1 MKETNRSSIGLV
13 VKIVVILL
21 LPLLLFRYVDSQP
34 KSMKNDD
41 DDEGTR
47 SVAIVNEDNGLA
59 IDDEEVNLGQDIP
72 LILDEQADYSWKV
85 VQRDAAERGL
95 SNQEYDAILYI
106 PSNFSKNVMTF
117 KDRSPTKA
125 SINYVIQP
133 NLEAKERQRVHR
145 EMAHAKNGINREMS
159 MIYWSYVSQEVD
171 EVKEQ
176 FDHILEKE
184 IEFQES
190 MYAFYTPSS
199 QSLAGEIQ
207 NHLKSLEGVL
217 NQTGQMQEVSSDK
230 ATAAEGAGE
239 QLENSRGALQT
250 YKDTQAEQQN
260 RLLPAQ
266 AEGQADIR
274 SGIDTYNETIEAD
287 VQDVNEKVQ
296 KQSVAYADRSGQML
310 DQLRGVHANVRDA
323 DNILNRWEAHD
334 EKQEQ
339 TQVNQLSSMSK
350 EIVTIYNDELL
361 DQVFQS
367 TVRDANRN
375 LKTAIIDIKKAPI
388 DQAIIEPTGPEET
401 EDLDFDTLATQIEN
415 VESEVNEVKEKLTPV
430 EPEPEPDPEPDP
442 DPDPEPE
449 PDLAMEEDYEATW
462 IAVTEAFVELND
474 TLTQIQDDYENRE
487 EVGSWEEYAAAWE
500 EIAEE
505 LIETKGK
512 TKETILKD
520 IRKKQNSLVKHDAF
534 PRSLSADDFPDSD
547 KIADK
552 TIESLVD
559 YTTMLTA
566 YKTVLDQKTSIGS
579 QMIDDLMDNKEIQA
593 KIKEME
599 GHFAVDSTYAAEMRT
614 LLGLPDKPKG
624 ENPKSFIDLA
634 KEAEL
639 QLDDYQVQIEDGQA
653 SQEQILEEMQA
664 RTGGIASQ
672 LRDGNDEVF
681 DWEESGS
688 IETLDGQMV
697 FQIHQGTSSDLNQ
710 LSELVVALDEN
721 QHNITSSTDEMQ
733 TKVSSVQ
740 KKSDELND
748 NWSKNVAS
756 TELVRDDVYDVLGNT
771 NVDGQTNPFVYNHLS
786 NPVNV
791 EGNVNGTV
799 LAETED
805 RLPPVV
811 LFLIILISGLL
822 IGFLSHYYSSS
833 SYIVQAGLFIV
844 LNVAVGLIISIYG
857 LSIYSLPNAQALQWT
872 LFTITLL
879 FAAANIVRGALF
891 IGPFVGWLASM
902 GMIVFFVTP
911 LIHIV
916 VPEFS
921 FNNPITNAYMALQF
935 SSESFPLLIM
945 ISLIVI
951 TGGVSAFI
959 YGLQITRNKAKVGQ
973 DEEIAA

>member
-1 MKETNRSSIGLV
+1 
-13 VKIVVILL
+13 
-21 LPLLLFRYVDSQP
+21 
-34 KSMKNDD
+34 
-41 DDEGTR
+41 
-47 SVAIVNEDNGLA
+47 
-59 IDDEEVNLGQDIP
+59 
-72 LILDEQADYSWKV
+72 
-85 VQRDAAERGL
+85 
-95 SNQEYDAILYI
+95 
-106 PSNFSKNVMTF
+106 MTY
-117 KDRSPTKA
+117 KDQSPTKA

-199 QSLAGEIQ
+199 QSLAGEIE
-207 NHLKSLEGVL
+207 NHIKSLEGVL

-239 QLENSRGALQT
+239 QLENFMGALQT

-260 RLLPAQ
+260 LLLTAQ
-266 AEGQADIR
+266 AEGQADIQ
-274 SGIDTYNETIEAD
+274 SGIDTYNETIGAD
-287 VQDVNEKVQ
+287 VQDVNEKVH
-296 KQSVAYADRSGQML
+296 KHKIASHLRSGQML

-579 QMIDDLMDNKEIQA
+579 QMIDDLMDNEEIQA

-672 LRDGNDEVF
+672 LREGNDEVF

-791 EGNVNGTV
+791 EGNENGTV